1 MQHVIAVASGKGG
14 VGKSTLAV
22 NLAMSLHALG
32 KSVGLL
38 DADIYGPSI
47 PLMMNLKDRQPTK
60 DDKNLIIPLENYGLR
75 VMSMG
80 NLMDPERA
88 VIWRG
93 PMVASAVEQL
103 LHKVAWGPLDIL
115 VTDLPP
121 GTGDAQLT
129 LCQSVQLAGAIMIST
144 PQDVA
149 LSDVRRGTNMFKQ
162 VDVPILGMVQNM
174 NVFVCPC
181 CKTATH
187 IFGDSGAKTASEE
200 MGIDFLGDV
209 PIDVSIR
216 QGSDSG
222 QPVVAALPE
231 SPSAAAYT
239 NIAIKII
246 SKLQSPDRRPS
257 PKFVVEE

>member
-1 MQHVIAVASGKGG
+1 MTFAMFGFRFIHRAVFCRSFAMRAAAVSQKRSIPGVQHVIAVASGKGG

-103 LHKVAWGPLDIL
+103 LHKVGHCLL
-115 VTDLPP
+115 
-121 GTGDAQLT
+121 
-129 LCQSVQLAGAIMIST
+129 
-144 PQDVA
+144 
-149 LSDVRRGTNMFKQ
+149 LS
-162 VDVPILGMVQNM
+162 
-174 NVFVCPC
+174 
-181 CKTATH
+181 
-187 IFGDSGAKTASEE
+187 
-200 MGIDFLGDV
+200 
-209 PIDVSIR
+209 
-216 QGSDSG
+216 
-222 QPVVAALPE
+222 
-231 SPSAAAYT
+231 
-239 NIAIKII
+239 
-246 SKLQSPDRRPS
+246 
-257 PKFVVEE
+257 